1 MSQPGDPIR
10 ILHVDDE
17 PGFAEMTATFLE
29 REWDGFEVETAT
41 DVTEGL
47 DRVADGT
54 FDCIV
59 SDYDMPER
67 NGIDF
72 LRAIREE
79 HTELPFVLYTG
90 RGSEEIAS
98 DAITAGVI
106 DYLEK
111 GTGTS
116 QYTVLGN
123 RIENAVENY
132 RTQAELADRERRL
145 NLFFEQSPLGVI
157 EWTEELT
164 LLRMNDAAEAILG
177 YTEAELAGQTW
188 EVIVPESDQEAV
200 GNTVEDLI
208 ANSGGYHNKN
218 ANVRKDGESIFC
230 EWHNRVVTDD
240 AGEVIAVFSQFQDI
254 TSRETREKQFTALH
268 EVAMDLAKQRSLSDI
283 YERTIRASEEILE
296 FDVSVVDIEE
306 DGTLMKAAA
315 SEKIPE
321 ENVKD
326 MSVDEGIAGKT
337 YRSGTSFLIGDIDDC
352 EIDVAPSPYG
362 SVISVPIGDHG
373 VFQAAAEKPDA
384 FDETDLELAELL
396 ISHTENA
403 LDRVN
408 REQQLEH
415 QTNQLERQTDRLKRH
430 KGRLEKFTRT
440 VSHDLRNPLA
450 VAEGHVDLA
459 RSKYDS
465 DQLDSAAD
473 ALTRMD
479 TLIEDLLTLAQ
490 EGEQIDVMEPVSLNE
505 IVNCCLKSVETAD
518 ATVVVTAEQSIRA
531 DPRRLQQLIENL
543 LRNAVTHAG
552 ERVTITVGTLIDD
565 QGFYFEDDGPGIPAD
580 EREQVFDP
588 GHTTTP
594 KGTGFGLAI
603 VHEIVEAHGWEIC
616 VTESEGGG
624 ARFEITEV

>member
-29 REWDGFEVETAT
+29 REWDGFEVETAAN
-41 DVTEGL
+41 VTEGL
-47 DRVADGT
+47 DRVADGV

-98 DAITAGVI
+98 DAITAGVT

-164 LLRMNDAAEAILG
+164 LLRMNDPAEAILG

-283 YERTIRASEEILE
+283 YERTIRANEEILE

-306 DGTLMKAAA
+306 DGTLIKTAA

-373 VFQAAAEKPDA
+373 VFQAAAEKRDA

-415 QTNQLERQTDRLKRH
+415 QTNQLERQTDRLKRQ

-473 ALTRMD
+473 ALRRMD
-479 TLIEDLLTLAQ
+479 TLIEDHLTLAQ

-552 ERVTITVGTLIDD
+552 ERVTITIGTLIDD